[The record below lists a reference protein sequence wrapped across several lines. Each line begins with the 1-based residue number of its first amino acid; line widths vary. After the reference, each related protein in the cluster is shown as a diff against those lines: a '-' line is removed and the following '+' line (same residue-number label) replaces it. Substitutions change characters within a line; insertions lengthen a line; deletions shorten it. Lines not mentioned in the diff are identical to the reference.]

1 MSNKTLQLIG
11 ELDEAAQG
19 IASKIDDLMSEKA
32 KNPSKFP
39 KKKDD
44 EVKSLKFILEDFTE
58 RKIQLAVRNY
68 DLIDHHIR
76 LVDHEL
82 YIVENVM
89 KMNGLESQLKPLK
102 TSLSSSSSVPKTGI
116 NEKKRGRGRPP
127 LSLIKS
133 DTQRYEEA
141 GEILEIDPNEP
152 VYCICRQVAFGDMI
166 ACDNDSC
173 SIEWFHYSCVN
184 LTKKPKS
191 TWMCNTCKNKRS

>member
-82 YIVENVM
+82 YIV
-89 KMNGLESQLKPLK
+89 
-102 TSLSSSSSVPKTGI
+102 
-116 NEKKRGRGRPP
+116 
-127 LSLIKS
+127 
-133 DTQRYEEA
+133 
-141 GEILEIDPNEP
+141 
-152 VYCICRQVAFGDMI
+152 
-166 ACDNDSC
+166 
-173 SIEWFHYSCVN
+173 
-184 LTKKPKS
+184 
-191 TWMCNTCKNKRS
+191 